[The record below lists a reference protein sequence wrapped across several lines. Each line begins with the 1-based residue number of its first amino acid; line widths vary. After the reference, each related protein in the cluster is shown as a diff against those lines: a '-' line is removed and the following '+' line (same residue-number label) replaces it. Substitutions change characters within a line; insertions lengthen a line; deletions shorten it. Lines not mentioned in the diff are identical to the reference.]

1 MKKIQIIIFFLTPFF
16 CNSQPDLDELYFKD
30 YNYNNCI
37 KSSTLTNNENQLLD
51 PIVKLNSN
59 ETIKLSF
66 DDLGNELKYYMYTFI
81 HCDSNWEKSDII
93 YNEYLDGFYE
103 NYVEDYN
110 YSFNTIQQ
118 YIHYELIF
126 PNENVNFLKSGN
138 YIILIYDENLNPVL
152 TKRFIVYEDILRI
165 ESNIKR
171 GTFSKDFYTKHEID
185 FKIYLNNFNVQNPY
199 DELSIVI
206 QQNDDWNYIKKDIK
220 PTFVGKNII
229 EYDHEEQTSFNA
241 GNEFRKFE
249 ISNIDFFSENV
260 DSIYMKNIK
269 EIELFDE
276 GKICVKSSQDN
287 MILAS
292 LKKDYSRNV
301 NKYFNNYDLNGK
313 KQLFNERSI
322 YSEYESEYIMVDFYL
337 KYDYHEENEIYVFG
351 AISNWDYKEK
361 YKLKYNEKLKLY
373 NTKLFLK
380 QGYYDYQYKMNN
392 ENEIEGNYFET
403 KNEYTIYVYYKPIW
417 ARYEKIIGINKITS
431 NYLD

>member
-165 ESNIKR
+165 
-171 GTFSKDFYTKHEID
+171 
-185 FKIYLNNFNVQNPY
+185 
-199 DELSIVI
+199 
-206 QQNDDWNYIKKDIK
+206 
-220 PTFVGKNII
+220 
-229 EYDHEEQTSFNA
+229 
-241 GNEFRKFE
+241 
-249 ISNIDFFSENV
+249 
-260 DSIYMKNIK
+260 
-269 EIELFDE
+269 
-276 GKICVKSSQDN
+276 
-287 MILAS
+287 
-292 LKKDYSRNV
+292 
-301 NKYFNNYDLNGK
+301 
-313 KQLFNERSI
+313 
-322 YSEYESEYIMVDFYL
+322 
-337 KYDYHEENEIYVFG
+337 
-351 AISNWDYKEK
+351 
-361 YKLKYNEKLKLY
+361 
-373 NTKLFLK
+373 
-380 QGYYDYQYKMNN
+380 
-392 ENEIEGNYFET
+392 
-403 KNEYTIYVYYKPIW
+403 
-417 ARYEKIIGINKITS
+417 
-431 NYLD
+431 